1 MLTDAEIEK
10 VLLASGF
17 LMRKRKRQLK
27 DFQPTYV

>member
-1 MLTDAEIEK
+1 MLTDAEIE